1 MIMVLSVAML
11 SVNGNKKFLAQLFN
25 EPQMAECQLTA
36 IREMLMLC

>member
-1 MIMVLSVAML
+1 MIMVISVATL
-11 SVNGNKKFLAQLFN
+11 SVNGNKFLAQLFN